1 LCVCGPHPCTLAS
14 FPSVFHHT
22 LFLHTVGWC
31 TLAGTP
37 PPTAPL
43 QRRFVGRDSARA
55 PLHTAFHPLRIG
67 RPVSQPTS
75 HHRQP
80 SSARVRSR
88 TDPTQPRRKSVE
100 KGTWLA
106 ANTKPP
112 FSAPS
117 QTERRNNNKIG
128 RYRAQA
134 QGWACCGRSSV
145 LLSRIFPRAS
155 PRPRSSK
162 KEGDLDKW
170 HQHSP

>member
-1 LCVCGPHPCTLAS
+1 M
-14 FPSVFHHT
+14 
-22 LFLHTVGWC
+22 
-31 TLAGTP
+31 
-37 PPTAPL
+37 
-43 QRRFVGRDSARA
+43 
-55 PLHTAFHPLRIG
+55 HTAFHPPRIG

-80 SSARVRSR
+80 SSAGVRSR

-134 QGWACCGRSSV
+134 QGWACCGRASAV
-145 LLSRIFPRAS
+145 LFRIFPRGAPVLRAAKS
-155 PRPRSSK
+155 
-162 KEGDLDKW
+162 ECDLDKW
-170 HQHSP
+170 HQHTPLLFFSLLASLHAVQYICVSLRPLARPPLPPPCASAV